1 MRWLIY
7 WSNEKDGIFFNNEV
21 GVQYISDQLPYVN
34 FFLSFINAGPLLA
47 SWKMNFKWQMYLSWL
62 KKKVFVSIAKCICL
76 NWRVFLHSSMQFLRC
91 QVTCEWE
98 CKQLEVPVRC
108 SSNIEKTSLPQHW
121 TYKVGTWF
129 SIFTIWKKCHNLGY
143 LWGPKNWL
151 KHPYNPLFLG
161 STFSEHWPWF
171 WPYLF
176 SVKFMKTCCTKSGSY
191 SGQNFLTE
199 KQASTFSTFCNF
211 GNPKYPIVHWAAKN
225 MITERN
231 FVWNTFP
238 TSAAGDKI
246 HVVRNVK
253 KWQYPQP
260 VLLLQP
266 IHWWPATP
274 FPCPFAEPPR
284 VAKLQFFKGKITNK
298 IVAMTFG
305 FFFCCNIL
313 VLVRLS
319 TSHC

>member
-1 MRWLIY
+1 MLEGELQMT
-7 WSNEKDGIFFNNEV
+7 NVFV
-21 GVQYISDQLPYVN
+21 YID
-34 FFLSFINAGPLLA
+34 
-47 SWKMNFKWQMYLSWL
+47 
-62 KKKVFVSIAKCICL
+62 KVFVSTTKWICRD
-76 NWRVFLHSSMQFLRC
+76 WRVFLHSSMQFLRC

-108 SSNIEKTSLPQHW
+108 SSNIEKTSLPEHW
-121 TYKVGTWF
+121 TYKVGKKREPGSQF
-129 SIFTIWKKCHNLGY
+129 LQFGRNAIIWDIYGGARTHF
-143 LWGPKNWL
+143 WPKNWL

-211 GNPKYPIVHWAAKN
+211 GNPKYPTVHWAAKN

-231 FVWNTFP
+231 FVWNTFH
-238 TSAAGDKI
+238 TGAASGKI

-253 KWQYPQP
+253 KWEYPQP
-260 VLLLQP
+260 VLVFQP

-274 FPCPFAEPPR
+274 FPCPFAEPSR
-284 VAKLQFFKGKITNK
+284 VAKLHFFKGKITNK

-313 VLVRLS
+313 VLVRLC